1 MQWVEH
7 EIFASDGVR
16 LAFFTGGAAPSVD
29 PAIGSADR
37 EDARPTILF
46 VHGYPDDHRVWDNL
60 ADGLAGRFAL
70 ISYDVRGAGAS
81 AVPTGRSG
89 YRVEQLAADVAT
101 VAATASGPV
110 HLVAHDW
117 GSCQSWA
124 AVTAD
129 GAPERFTSFTSMSG
143 PDLAMAAGW
152 FQRTL
157 KANRRKGLK
166 QIASSW
172 YLQFFRLPLLPELF
186 WRSGLGF
193 RSIGR
198 PNTAAARRDAG
209 HGLNLYRANL
219 ARAAGSGPPRRCEVP
234 TLVIAPRFDRFVGVA
249 LQTEAPDRYTV
260 SLRTEIVDG
269 GHWVLEQH
277 PERIAGLVTE
287 FVAGSA

>member
-7 EIFASDGVR
+7 EIIASDGLR
-16 LAFFTGGAAPSVD
+16 LAYYTGASEVGPD
-29 PAIGSADR
+29 Q
-37 EDARPTILF
+37 PTLLF

-60 ADGLAGRFAL
+60 ADKLSGRFNL
-70 ISYDVRGAGAS
+70 VSYDVRGAGAS
-81 AVPTGRSG
+81 GVPGGREG

-101 VAATASGPV
+101 VAATAAGPV

-124 AVTAD
+124 AVTTDSA
-129 GAPERFTSFTSMSG
+129 AERFVSFTSMSG

-152 FQRTL
+152 FKRSM
-157 KANRRKGLK
+157 KANRRKGLS

-172 YLQFFRLPLLPELF
+172 YLQFFRLPLLPELM

-193 RSIGR
+193 RSVGR
-198 PNTAAARRDAG
+198 PNTAAGRRNALN
-209 HGLNLYRANL
+209 GLNLYRANL
-219 ARAAGSGPPRRCEVP
+219 AGAGGSGRPRRCEVR
-234 TLVIAPRFDRFVGVA
+234 TLVIAPRFDRYVGVA
-249 LQTEAPDRYTV
+249 LQTEAPARFTP

-277 PERIAGLVTE
+277 PERVAGLITE
-287 FVAGSA
+287 FVTGEDARTDRPTG